1 MPNSTLLGSSGEQK
15 DPSAESREREE
26 TEESG
31 GVDPGNLEV
40 GPPHVPDHVSSQGQE
55 FDATWKTILVLIVPV

>member
-15 DPSAESREREE
+15 DPSAESRKRAE
-26 TEESG
+26 TEEAG

-40 GPPHVPDHVSSQGQE
+40 GPPHVPDHAPSQGQE
-55 FDATWKTILVLIVPV
+55 FDATRKPILVLIVPV